1 MASSNPSRPPPHD
14 RLASIATRAAPRT
27 LATEKS
33 LSGPTPTEPGRVARG
48 NGWEYLVREPF
59 FGDFPGGRFATYGDF
74 LAAQGE
80 VLKAEARSRVILLRG
95 SGAGDPAEPSR
106 AFVLKVYRYP
116 AARALRT
123 LFRRSR
129 GEQEFRNLLHLRA
142 LGVPTVEAVAWGVER
157 NAWGMVRSSFV
168 VTRYMEG
175 CLDLKGWQNGHGLAL
190 AQGEA
195 RRDRILREV
204 GRLFRLIHASG
215 FFLFTPKPS
224 NILIRPGGDGPPDLL
239 FLDLPRAGTV
249 RPAFLRGFAQAR
261 DLGIFLRDFPR
272 GGAPDDWEAFYEGYL
287 PDPLGGDPDRL
298 RRRAAREVL
307 AQRNQTPLT
316 ALVHGIK
323 RRIRHASRGPSRAAA
338 RDAGE

>member
-1 MASSNPSRPPPHD
+1 MSA
-14 RLASIATRAAPRT
+14 
-27 LATEKS
+27 
-33 LSGPTPTEPGRVARG
+33 PTEPARVARG

-59 FGDFPGGRFATYGDF
+59 LGDFPVGRFASYADF
-74 LAAQGE
+74 LAAQGD
-80 VLKAEARSRVILLRG
+80 VLKAEPRSRVILLRG
-95 SGAGDPAEPSR
+95 SAAGDPAEPSR

-116 AARALRT
+116 AARAIRT

-142 LGVPTVEAVAWGVER
+142 LGMPTVEAVAWGVER
-157 NAWGMVRSSFV
+157 NACGMVRSSFV
-168 VTRYMEG
+168 VTRYVEG
-175 CLDLKGWQNGHGLAL
+175 CLDLRGWHHGHGLAI

-195 RRDRILREV
+195 RRDLILREI
-204 GRLFRLIHASG
+204 GRLFRRIHATG

-224 NILIRPGGDGPPDLL
+224 NILIRPGSDGLPDLL

-249 RPAFLRGFAQAR
+249 RPAFLRGVAQAR

-272 GGAPDDWEAFYEGYL
+272 DGAPADWQPFYEGYL

-298 RRRAAREVL
+298 RRRVAREVL
-307 AQRNQTPLT
+307 GQRNQTPLT

-323 RRIRHASRGPSRAAA
+323 RRIRQASRSPSGAAA
-338 RDAGE
+338 SDAGE